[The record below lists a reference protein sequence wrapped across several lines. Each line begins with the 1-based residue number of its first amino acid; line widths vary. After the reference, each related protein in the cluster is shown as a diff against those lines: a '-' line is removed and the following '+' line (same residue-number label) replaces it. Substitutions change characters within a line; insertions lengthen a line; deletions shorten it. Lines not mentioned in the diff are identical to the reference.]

1 MKRVKPRLRME
12 GGVWSCTGGG
22 CTRYGITFMQAHS
35 RWAMATAPRVEPCV
49 RRAVSDPLDRVPAR
63 VLSAIAANAAHPR
76 QFVPPCPAYPESM
89 VQRVVGTDA
98 GKRGTASP
106 EMDRQRRALAINQ
119 SRASAVQ
126 PSVPGIMGKGG
137 ALGR

>member
-1 MKRVKPRLRME
+1 MKRAKPRLRMQA
-12 GGVWSCTGGG
+12 GVWCCTGGG

-35 RWAMATAPRVEPCV
+35 RWLMATAPRAEPCV
-49 RRAVSDPLDRVPAR
+49 RRAVSEPLDRVPAR
-63 VLSAIAANAAHPR
+63 VLNAIAANAASAKPPA
-76 QFVPPCPAYPESM
+76 PPCPAYPESM
-89 VQRVVGTDA
+89 VQRVVGTEA
-98 GKRGTASP
+98 GKHGTASP
-106 EMDRQRRALAINQ
+106 EMDRQRRALASNQ